1 MADIFISYKSSDR
14 PRAETLR
21 GWFEAAGRT
30 VWIDRETEI
39 GEGWEKIEKELA
51 SSRVVVVIWGA
62 EARRSKWVVREA
74 TTALE
79 DGRLIQI
86 HATGLSLPPPFDS
99 IQGARMQAWSGEAS
113 HSEKN
118 RLMSAVARKLGV
130 APPEPEAK
138 GDEASSAAIELDL
151 AGLAELVFF
160 YCVRRLEFQ
169 RRNIANEAIPQ
180 SLLEDSRVAFDS
192 ILERIR
198 PVSVGTPADDRE
210 GLFHLMIEGFH
221 EQLELLA
228 PDPKLLK

>member
-1 MADIFISYKSSDR
+1 MADIFISYKSSDH

-21 GWFEAAGRT
+21 GWFEAAGWT
-30 VWIDRETEI
+30 VLIDRETEI
-39 GEGWEKIEKELA
+39 GEGWEAKIEKELA

-151 AGLAELVFF
+151 AGLAELERFSLDRKNSSASPEGYGCLF
-160 YCVRRLEFQ
+160 DRLTSEDPPCV
-169 RRNIANEAIPQ
+169 
-180 SLLEDSRVAFDS
+180 
-192 ILERIR
+192 
-198 PVSVGTPADDRE
+198 
-210 GLFHLMIEGFH
+210 
-221 EQLELLA
+221 
-228 PDPKLLK
+228 